1 MEKVKLD
8 MEKYAALSRQAA
20 AEGCVLLRN
29 EDQALPIKKGEKV
42 SVFGRIQ
49 FDYYKSGTGSGGL
62 VNTEYVVGILD
73 ALKANDELALNQ
85 ELMATY
91 EEWLEDNPFDHGE
104 GWAQEPWSQKEMPI
118 SAELAQKSAAESD
131 LAVVILGRTAGEDR
145 DNSATKGSYYL
156 TDTEE
161 EMLEKVTKAFDR
173 VAVVLNVGNIIDM
186 NWVEKYQP
194 EAVLYAWHGG
204 MEGGNGT
211 VDVLTGKV
219 KGFIYPLISLN

>member
-1 MEKVKLD
+1 MEKDKLD
-8 MEKYAALSRQAA
+8 MEKYAALSRQAV

-29 EDQALPIKKGEKV
+29 EEQVLPIKKGEKV

-73 ALKANDELALNQ
+73 ALKLNQEIVLNQ
-85 ELMATY
+85 ELIDTY
-91 EEWLEDNPFDHGE
+91 KEWLEDHPFDHGE
-104 GWAQEPWSQKEMPI
+104 GWAQEPWSQKEMPV
-118 SAELAQKSAAESD
+118 SDKLAQKSAAESD
-131 LAVVILGRTAGEDR
+131 LAVIILGRTAGEDR

-161 EMLEKVTKAFDR
+161 EMLASVTKAFDR

-186 NWVEKYQP
+186 TWVEKYQP
-194 EAVLYAWHGG
+194 QSV
-204 MEGGNGT
+204 
-211 VDVLTGKV
+211 
-219 KGFIYPLISLN
+219 